1 MGQGASRGTQGIGP
15 PAAEVFGPQGGE
27 WPHSL
32 LLPRPPKSRPVSS
45 IPLAPT
51 LQPNP
56 SFADAANDRSVGH
69 KMSDSVL
76 DTYFTESDPDTSS
89 TRMARGHHNPKR
101 PTLPMTTYMK
111 PRKQRSAWMSAAAAA
126 LALALASQTAHAM
139 DLSGVITVN
148 GQETEGVIIAV
159 YDCATSV
166 LLASTTTGPTEII
179 GGIASNYRAQVAS
192 EDVRVELFF
201 KDDPTDVLL
210 TDYCRAFIFCGE
222 IVPVNGVGVG
232 NADMTCAAP
241 PPPTTGTSTASYWQS
256 HPAEWPVDSIDA
268 GGVTYTK
275 EQAIARM
282 DLPVRKDKTK
292 SVFPELVAAKLNILM
307 GNTGDCINASIAAA
321 DAWLVLHPLGSGV
334 KANTSTWKQI
344 SGAYGKLE
352 SYNAGL
358 LCAPPKPLL

>member
-1 MGQGASRGTQGIGP
+1 MI
-15 PAAEVFGPQGGE
+15 
-27 WPHSL
+27 
-32 LLPRPPKSRPVSS
+32 
-45 IPLAPT
+45 
-51 LQPNP
+51 
-56 SFADAANDRSVGH
+56 
-69 KMSDSVL
+69 
-76 DTYFTESDPDTSS
+76 TYT
-89 TRMARGHHNPKR
+89 
-101 PTLPMTTYMK
+101 K
-111 PRKQRSAWMSAAAAA
+111 PRKQCSAWMFAAAAGLG
-126 LALALASQTAHAM
+126 LAFAAQTTHAM

-166 LLASTTTGPTEII
+166 LLASATTGPTEII
-179 GGIASNYRAQVAS
+179 DGITSNYRVQVAS
-192 EDVRVELFF
+192 EDVRVELFY

-210 TDYCRAFIFCGE
+210 TDYCRAFIFCGQ

-232 NADMTCAAP
+232 NADMTCGTP
-241 PPPTTGTSTASYWQS
+241 PPPPPVTGTSTASWWRS
-256 HPAEWPVDSIDA
+256 HPEAWPVDSIDA

-275 EQAIARM
+275 AQAIALM

-307 GNTGDCINASIAAA
+307 ENPGDCINASIAAA

-334 KANTSTWKQI
+334 RANTGTWKQI
-344 SGAYGKLE
+344 SGACDKLE